1 MKGYFFKAFLCCFF
15 SLLLLFAYEAAYPFF
30 PILHNFESPHFWTE
44 YSVKNKSNLLV
55 ADSTALLEDLKS
67 LESDTI
73 STDSILNDSSM
84 AFQAKFNFKRAK
96 LPEELEKYDGTEYLS
111 GFVEKLLDL
120 KQGKRKKVR
129 IAYFGDSTSE
139 CDLIVSDLRNMLQ
152 RIFGGSGVGFVSVA
166 PLGASGRR
174 SIIHRHSPNWSVVSY
189 FRQNKNPAFSF
200 GLSGDYSTA
209 TSSSM
214 DLSHKLGFQSANKLN
229 NVFLY
234 YGRGKTELFPDV
246 MVGDSNSLQLSGK
259 DLLNR
264 IQLNTNNSKSIDLA
278 FNFPEPFPIYGL
290 SFESDY
296 GIIVDNLAKRSDS
309 GSNFGRISKEML
321 AGFNKYMEYDL
332 IVLHFGANVLS
343 NEQLNYNHYEQ
354 ILVSTVRHF
363 KESMGDIPVL
373 IVGTTDRVAKIEG
386 SEWTSPAV
394 YPLSNAQRRAAA
406 ISQSPFLDLF
416 TKMGGEGS
424 MVKWVKSNP
433 PLAAPDYVHLSGKG
447 SKEIAGYVFDYLANA
462 YEKFS
467 GQSIKNNSSSKK

>member
-1 MKGYFFKAFLCCFF
+1 
-15 SLLLLFAYEAAYPFF
+15 
-30 PILHNFESPHFWTE
+30 
-44 YSVKNKSNLLV
+44 
-55 ADSTALLEDLKS
+55 
-67 LESDTI
+67 
-73 STDSILNDSSM
+73 
-84 AFQAKFNFKRAK
+84 
-96 LPEELEKYDGTEYLS
+96 
-111 GFVEKLLDL
+111 
-120 KQGKRKKVR
+120 
-129 IAYFGDSTSE
+129 
-139 CDLIVSDLRNMLQ
+139 
-152 RIFGGSGVGFVSVA
+152 
-166 PLGASGRR
+166 
-174 SIIHRHSPNWSVVSY
+174 
-189 FRQNKNPAFSF
+189 
-200 GLSGDYSTA
+200 
-209 TSSSM
+209 M
-214 DLSHKLGFQSANKLN
+214 DRSHKLGFQSANKLN

-321 AGFNKYMEYDL
+321 ASFNKYMEYDL

-354 ILVSTVRHF
+354 ILISTVRHF

>member
-1 MKGYFFKAFLCCFF
+1 
-15 SLLLLFAYEAAYPFF
+15 
-30 PILHNFESPHFWTE
+30 
-44 YSVKNKSNLLV
+44 
-55 ADSTALLEDLKS
+55 
-67 LESDTI
+67 
-73 STDSILNDSSM
+73 
-84 AFQAKFNFKRAK
+84 
-96 LPEELEKYDGTEYLS
+96 
-111 GFVEKLLDL
+111 
-120 KQGKRKKVR
+120 
-129 IAYFGDSTSE
+129 
-139 CDLIVSDLRNMLQ
+139 
-152 RIFGGSGVGFVSVA
+152 
-166 PLGASGRR
+166 
-174 SIIHRHSPNWSVVSY
+174 
-189 FRQNKNPAFSF
+189 
-200 GLSGDYSTA
+200 
-209 TSSSM
+209 
-214 DLSHKLGFQSANKLN
+214 
-229 NVFLY
+229 
-234 YGRGKTELFPDV
+234 
-246 MVGDSNSLQLSGK
+246 MVGDSNSVQLSGK

-264 IQLNTNNSKSIDLA
+264 VQLNTNNSKSIDLA

-321 AGFNKYMEYDL
+321 ASFNKYMEYDL

-373 IVGTTDRVAKIEG
+373 IVGTTDRVAKLEG

-462 YEKFS
+462 YKKFS